1 MKIWIEMSRDIEH
14 GGDEWGFTKCI
25 WAPTYKK
32 GKGTNKSW
40 LFWDNVNKVKS
51 GDFILH
57 LRGKGKEAEIVGYS
71 IAKTDGY
78 RTEERPPIA
87 GEWAYCNSFYKA
99 ILTDYLKFENS
110 INLYRLFFDK
120 ELELKDY
127 YEKKSK
133 PKNLFFSKKLTDI
146 ENIAVI
152 GHSLSYERKHIISKL
167 QDDYTTLIP
176 T

>member
-14 GGDEWGFTKCI
+14 GGNEWGFTECI

-32 GKGTNKSW
+32 GNGRNKTW

-87 GEWAYCNSFYKA
+87 GEWAYSNSFYRA
-99 ILTDYLKFENS
+99 ILTDFLGFKNP
-110 INLYRLFFDK
+110 INLYQLFLDK
-120 ELELKDY
+120 ELELKNTIR
-127 YEKKSK
+127 KKV
-133 PKNLFFSKKLTDI
+133 NLKIYFLLYNRVDC
-146 ENIAVI
+146 NA
-152 GHSLSYERKHIISKL
+152 
-167 QDDYTTLIP
+167 
-176 T
+176 

>member
-57 LRGKGKEAEIVGYS
+57 LRGNGKEAEIVGYS
-71 IAKTDGY
+71 VAKTDGY
-78 RTEERPPIA
+78 RTEECPPIA

-110 INLYRLFFDK
+110 INLYRLFSDK
-120 ELELKDY
+120 
-127 YEKKSK
+127 
-133 PKNLFFSKKLTDI
+133 
-146 ENIAVI
+146 
-152 GHSLSYERKHIISKL
+152 
-167 QDDYTTLIP
+167 
-176 T
+176 